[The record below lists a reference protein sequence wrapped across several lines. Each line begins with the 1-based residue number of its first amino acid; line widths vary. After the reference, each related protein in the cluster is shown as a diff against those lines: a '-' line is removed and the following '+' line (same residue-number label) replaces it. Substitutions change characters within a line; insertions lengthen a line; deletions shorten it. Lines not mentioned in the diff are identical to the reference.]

1 MKFNLTNVK
10 KLQKESESELEKEVA
25 QYIIDRWE
33 DYYDKKDII
42 TEVLNCGCES
52 GVVSSM
58 IYYSDT
64 VRFYERHKGEI
75 NELLYNTTEDCGI
88 YELKQLF
95 GRRFDEEDPLCLDDT
110 NKNLLAW
117 FGFEETLRNIGNK
130 FEEFDGE
137 I

>member
-1 MKFNLTNVK
+1 MNFNLTNVK
-10 KLQKESESELEKEVA
+10 KLQKESESKLEKEVA
-25 QYIIDRWE
+25 QYIVDRWD
-33 DYYDKKDII
+33 DYDDEKDVI
-42 TEVLNCGCES
+42 TDILNNGCES

-64 VRFYERHKGEI
+64 VQFYERHKGEI
-75 NELLYNTTEDCGI
+75 DELLYNTMENCGI

-95 GRRFDEEDPLCLDDT
+95 GRRFDEEDPLCLYET

-117 FGFEETLRNIGNK
+117 FGFEETMRNIGNK
-130 FEEFDGE
+130 FEEFEGE